1 MNRRGFTAC
10 FLGLWQ
16 WKGRRKGEVYL
27 SELPGVIIFQHSVM
41 CGRGIRQDRTLK
53 NFTGSHNKNVLQ

>member
-16 WKGRRKGEVYL
+16 WKGRRKEEVDL
-27 SELPGVIIFQHSVM
+27 SELPGVIIFNTFSYVWT
-41 CGRGIRQDRTLK
+41 RNSAT
-53 NFTGSHNKNVLQ
+53 